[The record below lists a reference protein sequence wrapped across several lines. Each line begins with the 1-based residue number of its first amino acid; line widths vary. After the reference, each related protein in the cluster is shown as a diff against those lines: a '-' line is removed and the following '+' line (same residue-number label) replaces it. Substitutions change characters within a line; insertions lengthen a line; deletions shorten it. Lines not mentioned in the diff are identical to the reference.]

1 MNVAADRTALLH
13 ETLTRYW
20 GYTSFRPWQ
29 REAIDAVLE
38 DRDSVVVLPTGGG
51 KSICFQVPALV
62 RDGLALVVSP
72 LISLMKDQ
80 VDTLVG
86 NGVAAACYNSAL
98 AAGEK
103 SAVVQGLREGR
114 YRLLYVSPERLV
126 GEGHEW
132 FTGVLAASR
141 VSFIAIDEAH
151 CISQWGHDFRPEYRQ
166 LARLRDL
173 LPGVGIHAFTA
184 TATSRVRH
192 DIAAQLGLR
201 GPLHLVGSFDRP
213 NLTYRVLAR
222 SGLKQQLAAV
232 LARHRGESGII
243 YCTSRKEVDALAGWL
258 TTEGVRAVPYHAG
271 LDDGTR
277 HRNQDAFLNEEVD
290 VVVATVA
297 FGMGIDRS
305 DVRFVVHA
313 GAPRSLEH
321 YQQESG
327 RAGRDGLDAECVLI
341 YSGADFLK
349 WRLMLESSRELTD
362 ATRITLRDMERYA
375 AAVSCRHRHLVEY
388 FGEPYSRSGCG
399 ACDFCLGELEAVTEP
414 VAIARKILSCVAR
427 LNQRFGAGHVISV
440 LRGQA
445 VEAVVSRGHSALS
458 TFGLMRQAST
468 AELRGYIEQLT
479 SLGLL
484 RQTDDGFPVLRLT
497 AEGISLL
504 KDPNSQPALS
514 LARQRVPR
522 RQEAGVARRGRAEAA
537 WDGVDHALFEILRSV
552 RLDIARER
560 SVPPYVI
567 FHDTTLREL
576 ARVRPRNEHELRS
589 VYGVGERKAA
599 DLGPRFLAAIA
610 THRA

>member
-271 LDDGTR
+271 LDDG
-277 HRNQDAFLNEEVD
+277 DAAPQSGCVSQR
-290 VVVATVA
+290 
-297 FGMGIDRS
+297 GGRCRRGDRS
-305 DVRFVVHA
+305 LRDGHRSI
-313 GAPRSLEH
+313 GRSLR
-321 YQQESG
+321 
-327 RAGRDGLDAECVLI
+327 RA
-341 YSGADFLK
+341 
-349 WRLMLESSRELTD
+349 
-362 ATRITLRDMERYA
+362 
-375 AAVSCRHRHLVEY
+375 CRSA
-388 FGEPYSRSGCG
+388 P
-399 ACDFCLGELEAVTEP
+399 
-414 VAIARKILSCVAR
+414 IARALP
-427 LNQRFGAGHVISV
+427 AGI
-440 LRGQA
+440 G
-445 VEAVVSRGHSALS
+445 SR
-458 TFGLMRQAST
+458 R
-468 AELRGYIEQLT
+468 
-479 SLGLL
+479 
-484 RQTDDGFPVLRLT
+484 
-497 AEGISLL
+497 
-504 KDPNSQPALS
+504 
-514 LARQRVPR
+514 PR
-522 RQEAGVARRGRAEAA
+522 RARRGMRADLLGRRFSQVAA
-537 WDGVDHALFEILRSV
+537 D
-552 RLDIARER
+552 
-560 SVPPYVI
+560 
-567 FHDTTLREL
+567 
-576 ARVRPRNEHELRS
+576 ARVVE
-589 VYGVGERKAA
+589 GA
-599 DLGPRFLAAIA
+599 DRCHTDNAP
-610 THRA
+610 